1 MLRRVLRGRVPRASD
16 TGLRQARLGSR
27 EAYGAR
33 TGRERRSAL
42 SASDP
47 ASETAATLRAARPG
61 IERLAKYS
69 RFDRGRWRARTRLNE
84 LPVMGT
90 ARSRL
95 GSACAA
101 TSEHA
106 GRARCD
112 AVRRHAPVEF
122 AELRPRSLMSRKRPP
137 GGNVVPSVR
146 APHRLPSGRPLAA
159 EACRASGSLQ
169 KRSLLA
175 SSITPQTR
183 SRRAHPA
190 MLDGALRGA
199 SAGKPRRWWCK
210 WFAKMSAARTRGG
223 PCPPRESRRR
233 IWCRPGTARRSRIR
247 SSLRHARSA
256 SNPILNNG
264 RIPAD
269 LAGPLDDSLVTLG
282 HVDFIEQQVDLPH
295 VTCPRT
301 LIQPRLEPAWL
312 IRRLARLEQR
322 AIGGAGRGCA
332 ADRPLR

>member
-210 WFAKMSAARTRGG
+210 WFAKMSAARTRGVLAHHVNPADVFG
-223 PCPPRESRRR
+223 VDPERRVDHEFDRAFDTLVPPRIPSLTTVVFLLTSRVLWM
-233 IWCRPGTARRSRIR
+233 I
-247 SSLRHARSA
+247 A
-256 SNPILNNG
+256 S
-264 RIPAD
+264 
-269 LAGPLDDSLVTLG
+269 
-282 HVDFIEQQVDLPH
+282 
-295 VTCPRT
+295 
-301 LIQPRLEPAWL
+301 
-312 IRRLARLEQR
+312 
-322 AIGGAGRGCA
+322 
-332 ADRPLR
+332 